1 MKRNS
6 TRHHRATRQNVLHL
20 RVVSPR
26 IVWFGFLRYTGGI
39 FKFAAL
45 LTVLGGIGWASWRGI
60 QHVFYQNP
68 DFQLKVIDLNPN
80 PVVDELDVAE
90 IAGIDLT
97 KSPSLFQI
105 DASRALQ
112 KLNALPA
119 VTEAKVERHLPDT
132 LVVRITPRTP
142 QAWITTSD
150 ITNNTRG
157 TDSLLV
163 DTLGVAYP
171 CPANQLESAILLP
184 VIQLDADP
192 AHELL
197 PGKPVTHPSFRH
209 CLSLLEAA
217 READPQSPQWI
228 DSIRQANKWSLVL
241 TTRNETRATFSLGD
255 HVQQME
261 RLRASLDHASEKGL
275 AIGSIN
281 LIPKHNVP
289 VTLRTDM
296 PLAAPRAIPVVIEE
310 ELPAADT
317 RRTRDLNTILKRP

>member
-6 TRHHRATRQNVLHL
+6 TRHHRTTRQSVLHL

-39 FKFAAL
+39 FKCAAL
-45 LTVLGGIGWASWRGI
+45 LTVLGGIGWAAWRGI
-60 QHVFYQNP
+60 EHVFYQNP

-80 PVVDELDVAE
+80 PVIDELGVAGL
-90 IAGIDLT
+90 AGIDLT

-105 DASRALQ
+105 NVSRTLQ

-119 VTEAKVERHLPDT
+119 ITEAKVERHLPDT
-132 LVVRITPRTP
+132 LVVRVTPRTP
-142 QAWITTSD
+142 RAWITTGE
-150 ITNNTRG
+150 ITDDARRA
-157 TDSLLV
+157 DALLV

-171 CPANQLESAILLP
+171 CPANQLESAIALP
-184 VIQLDADP
+184 IIQLDADP
-192 AHELL
+192 AHELR

-217 READPQSPQWI
+217 READQQSPRWI

-241 TTRNETRATFSLGD
+241 TTRDETRATFSLGD
-255 HVQQME
+255 HAQQME

-281 LIPKHNVP
+281 LIPKYNVP
-289 VTLRTDM
+289 VTLRTDV
-296 PLAAPRAIPVVIEE
+296 PAAAPRAIPVVIEE
-310 ELPAADT
+310 EPPAADT
-317 RRTRDLNTILKRP
+317 RRTRDLNTILNRP